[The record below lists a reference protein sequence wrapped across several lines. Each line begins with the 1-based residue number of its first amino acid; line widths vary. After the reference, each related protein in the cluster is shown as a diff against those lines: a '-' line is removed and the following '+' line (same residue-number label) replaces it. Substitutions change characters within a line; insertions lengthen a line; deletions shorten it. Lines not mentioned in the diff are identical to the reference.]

1 MQLLSFFCVYMAMES
16 VDNETILIKKILAG
30 NLHEFRILVRKY
42 KKLVYHIVV
51 RFVSNK
57 ADQEELGQEIFIKIY
72 ENLPSFQFKSKLST
86 WIDKIAYHTCLNYLR
101 KKKTIFYENGKL
113 NKKHEYDTKKSGFM
127 AIDEIPSHTVLP
139 DDIIQQDQISSFLQK
154 EINRLPFHYRQVIT
168 LYHLDDMSQQE
179 IAEIMDLPIGTV
191 KSYIFRAR
199 RLLKDRLL
207 AKYSKEELCL

>member
-1 MQLLSFFCVYMAMES
+1 MAMES

-51 RFVSNK
+51 RFVSNR

-72 ENLPSFQFKSKLST
+72 ENLSSFQFKSKLST
-86 WIDKIAYHTCLNYLR
+86 WIGKIAYHACLNYLR
-101 KKKTIFYENGKL
+101 KKKPIFYENGKI
-113 NKKHEYDTKKSGFM
+113 NKKHEYDVKNSGLM
-127 AIDEIPSHTVLP
+127 GIDEMPSPTVLP
-139 DDIIQQDQISSFLQK
+139 DDIAQHDQISSFLQK
-154 EINRLPFHYRQVIT
+154 EINRLPVQYRQVIS
-168 LYHLDDMSQQE
+168 LYHLNDINLKE

>member
-1 MQLLSFFCVYMAMES
+1 MAMES
-16 VDNETILIKKILAG
+16 VDTETILIKKILSG

-42 KKLVYHIVV
+42 KKLIYHIVV
-51 RFVSNK
+51 RFVSNR
-57 ADQEELGQEIFIKIY
+57 ADQEELGQEIFIKVY
-72 ENLPSFQFKSKLST
+72 ENLASFQFKSKLST
-86 WIDKIAYHTCLNYLR
+86 WIGKIAYHTCLNYLR

-113 NKKHEYDTKKSGFM
+113 NRKPENDVINSGLKG
-127 AIDEIPSHTVLP
+127 IDEISSPAVLP
-139 DDIIQQDQISSFLQK
+139 DDVVQQGQISSFLQK
-154 EINRLPFHYRQVIT
+154 EINRLPVQYRQVIL

-179 IAEIMDLPIGTV
+179 IAEIMNLPIGTV